1 MGIKARNIVF
11 FGILGVSAEHMIYIM
26 GLRQENGSSMEFQ
39 QEYGYLVNGIY
50 EAKKHGDWM
59 ELWTSALP
67 QKNARVLEARV
78 LCSFWAR

>member
-50 EAKKHGDWM
+50 EAKKHGD
-59 ELWTSALP
+59 
-67 QKNARVLEARV
+67 
-78 LCSFWAR
+78 

>member
-11 FGILGVSAEHMIYIM
+11 FGILGVSAEHMIYIYIM

-50 EAKKHGDWM
+50 MDLQSQE
-59 ELWTSALP
+59 T
-67 QKNARVLEARV
+67 R
-78 LCSFWAR
+78 